1 MGCRLRNK
9 IDAPVCREGD
19 AAASLVSLGSVGGL
33 VTQTQTSEV
42 LDRRRP
48 FRGAVFPEA
57 RITGRVGVFVPVL
70 VKSFG
75 WSRVG
80 LVRGV

>member
-1 MGCRLRNK
+1 VGCRLRSK

-19 AAASLVSLGSVGGL
+19 AAGSLVSLGSVGGL

-48 FRGAVFPEA
+48 FVALFSEA
-57 RITGRVGVFVPVL
+57 RTAGRVGVFVSVL

>member
-33 VTQTQTSEV
+33 VTQTQTSDV
-42 LDRRRP
+42 LDRLRA
-48 FRGAVFPEA
+48 FRGAVFLEA
-57 RITGRVGVFVPVL
+57 RTTGRVGVFVPVL

-80 LVRGV
+80 LVRGA